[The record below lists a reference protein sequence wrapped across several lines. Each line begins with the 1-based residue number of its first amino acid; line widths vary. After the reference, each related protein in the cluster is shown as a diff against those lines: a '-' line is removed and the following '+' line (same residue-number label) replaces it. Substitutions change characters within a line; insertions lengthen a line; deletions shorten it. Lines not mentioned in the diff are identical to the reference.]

1 MIKKLITILFMFSFV
16 LNAQT
21 IRTFQSQESFA
32 FTPDKEK
39 HVYIASGITAG
50 IYIGAYLKTKNTEAA
65 LGYAIG
71 IPFVLCLG
79 KEVADRHFNIADLGY
94 GLGSVAVTVLISH
107 GITKWIEKRE
117 AKKIKKRFN
126 LYD

>member
-1 MIKKLITILFMFSFV
+1 MKKLIIILFIPFA
-16 LNAQT
+16 LNAQ
-21 IRTFQSQESFA
+21 IRTFQAQESFA
-32 FTPDKEK
+32 FTEDKK
-39 HVYIASGITAG
+39 LHTFVAFGMTAG
-50 IYIGAYLKTKNTEAA
+50 IYTGAYLKTKNTEAA

-71 IPFVLCLG
+71 FPFVLCLG

-94 GLGSVAVTVLISH
+94 GLGSIAVTVLISH
-107 GITKWIEKRE
+107 GITKWIEKRK